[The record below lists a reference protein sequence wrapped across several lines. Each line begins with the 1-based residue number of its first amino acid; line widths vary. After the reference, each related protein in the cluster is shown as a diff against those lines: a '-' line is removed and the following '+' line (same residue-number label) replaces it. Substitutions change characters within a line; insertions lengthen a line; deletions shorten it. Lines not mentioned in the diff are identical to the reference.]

1 MKFSGAVL
9 IRLPKENN
17 APLRNYWATKI
28 NMTETFLSLLE
39 KRVQDSSSLICIDL
53 SPRIHD
59 LSNPSAASA
68 LDFCLNLVQQTAPFA
83 AAFNLNPAYFEIF
96 GVEGMSMLKQV
107 IDVIHNESAQIP
119 VILDVRR
126 NEIGSAAEAYAK
138 SAYENLRANC
148 ITLNPYLGK
157 DSIEPFV
164 RDPQRGA
171 FLLAKTSNAGSMDI
185 QNALVLPSGSDS
197 PMPMYIYIAHL
208 AQEWNVNNN
217 IGIIV
222 EAAHPQIMSMIRSGV
237 PEMWFL
243 SSGIKTQSGE
253 LELALRAGLRT
264 DGKGVLIQVP
274 NGIMHSGVAP
284 AQAMKE
290 LRDKILSITAI

>member
-1 MKFSGAVL
+1 
-9 IRLPKENN
+9 
-17 APLRNYWATKI
+17 
-28 NMTETFLSLLE
+28 MTENFLSLLE
-39 KRVQDSSSLICIDL
+39 KRVQDSSSLICVDL
-53 SPRIHD
+53 IPLMHD
-59 LSNPSAASA
+59 LLASSAASS
-68 LDFCLNLVQQTAPFA
+68 LDFCLNLVHQTIPYA

-96 GVEGMSMLKQV
+96 GVESWSMIKQV
-107 IDVIHNESAQIP
+107 IDLINSESVQLGSTVP

-126 NEIGSAAEAYAK
+126 SDIGFAAEAYAK
-138 SAYENLRANC
+138 SAYENLRVHC

-157 DSIEPFV
+157 DSVEPFI
-164 RDPQRGA
+164 RDPQRGG

-217 IGIIV
+217 IGIVV
-222 EAAHPQIMSMIRSGV
+222 EATHPKIMSMIRSGV
-237 PEMWFL
+237 PDMWFL
-243 SSGIKTQSGE
+243 SSGINTQSGE
-253 LELALRAGLRT
+253 LELSLRAGLRT

-290 LRDKILSITAI
+290 LRDKILSIAAI